1 MYHPNDKECPFPRLC
16 AHRGYNKAAPE
27 NTLPAFALAV
37 SMGAQEI
44 ELDLWPNKDGDLV
57 VCHDSTLNRTTDGN
71 GLISEMTTKEI
82 KALDAGSWFSPAY
95 KGIKVP
101 LFEEVLDLF
110 GGKVITNIH
119 IKSPYRKTI
128 VSEEMAQRGREL
140 SKNYS
145 NDAVIMP
152 PLPLHNGEVL
162 PENDNTNLV
171 PYSEKDLMNILHL
184 LDSYHCRDYAYICGQ
199 ADVLYAAQKI
209 APDIPRCCLEG
220 HMNYT
225 IVDHALRYDCKKLT
239 FTKGFTTKEM
249 IDKAHANNIICNI
262 FWADDMEE
270 AKAYFDTGIDCVLT
284 NNFQPVS
291 LALSK

>member
-1 MYHPNDKECPFPRLC
+1 MYHPNDKECTFPRLC

-57 VCHDSTLNRTTDGN
+57 VCHDSSVTRTSDGK

-82 KALDAGSWFSPAY
+82 KALDAGGWFSPVY
-95 KGIKVP
+95 KGIKMP

-119 IKSPYRKTI
+119 IKSPARKVKMCEQMI
-128 VSEEMAQRGREL
+128 RRGREL
-140 SKNYS
+140 SENY
-145 NDAVIMP
+145 NKDAVIMP
-152 PLPLHNGEVL
+152 PLPLYNGEIL
-162 PENDNTNLV
+162 PENDPSQII
-171 PYSEKDLMNILHL
+171 PYSEKDLLHILQL
-184 LDSYHCRDYAYICGQ
+184 LDSYHCRDYAYICGE
-199 ADVLYAAQKI
+199 ADVLYAAQQA

-225 IVDHALRYDCKKLT
+225 IVDHAIRYDCKKLT
-239 FTKGFTTKEM
+239 FSKGFTTQEM
-249 IDKAHANNIICNI
+249 VEKAHAHGITCNI
-262 FWADDMEE
+262 FWSDDAKE
-270 AKAYFDTGIDCVLT
+270 AKAFFDAGIDCVLT
-284 NNFQPVS
+284 NNYQPTS
-291 LALSK
+291 FALI